1 MLSNIPSK
9 LPLPAFT
16 AAFSV
21 QCDGG
26 AMGSPDL
33 GFNEAGAIQQPVHR
47 AILTCSGTPSH
58 VGAPNQPQNYLQARS
73 MVKVTGDLWLAHV
86 VALLGHRQGWPSPL
100 MCWET
105 LWECNTATIRHQHE
119 HEIFFLKDIPSV
131 FGTITPLPHYPG
143 PFWAGEASISAGSM
157 D

>member
-73 MVKVTGDLWLAHV
+73 MVKVTGDLWLAH
-86 VALLGHRQGWPSPL
+86 GSPPGPQ
-100 MCWET
+100 
-105 LWECNTATIRHQHE
+105 AG
-119 HEIFFLKDIPSV
+119 V
-131 FGTITPLPHYPG
+131 TITPDVLG
-143 PFWAGEASISAGSM
+143 NTMGV
-157 D
+157 